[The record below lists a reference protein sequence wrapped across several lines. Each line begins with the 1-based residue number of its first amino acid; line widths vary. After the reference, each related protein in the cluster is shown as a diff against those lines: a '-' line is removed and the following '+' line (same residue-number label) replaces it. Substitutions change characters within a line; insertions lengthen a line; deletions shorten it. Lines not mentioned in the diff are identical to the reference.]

1 MILKVHAWIAFDYS
15 NVTKIAIQGKEGKE
29 EKRWEI
35 DCIKKKKGKKAL
47 DFIEIGGSKLAQR
60 ILKGSWNTLEQT

>member
-1 MILKVHAWIAFDYS
+1 MHAWIAFDYS
-15 NVTKIAIQGKEGKE
+15 NVIKIAVQRKEGKE
-29 EKRWEI
+29 EKRWKT
-35 DCIKKKKGKKAL
+35 DCVKKKKGKKAL